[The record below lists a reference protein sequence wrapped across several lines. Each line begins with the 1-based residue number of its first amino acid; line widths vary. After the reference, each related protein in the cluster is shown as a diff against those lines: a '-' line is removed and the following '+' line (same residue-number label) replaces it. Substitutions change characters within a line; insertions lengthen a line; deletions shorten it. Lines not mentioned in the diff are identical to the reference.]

1 MVKIHSLG
9 LLRVPNFFWNQLAQ
23 PRIDLDIGKF
33 QFLVNVVEVL
43 TVKENKDVALG
54 KKSIF
59 EVGTEAF
66 IASFYWTRRSL
77 LILKSL
83 APLNLL
89 FSVDFILL
97 FLTHPT
103 FLSK

>member
-23 PRIDLDIGKF
+23 SRIDLDIGKF

-43 TVKENKDVALG
+43 TVKENKNVALG

-97 FLTHPT
+97 FLTHST